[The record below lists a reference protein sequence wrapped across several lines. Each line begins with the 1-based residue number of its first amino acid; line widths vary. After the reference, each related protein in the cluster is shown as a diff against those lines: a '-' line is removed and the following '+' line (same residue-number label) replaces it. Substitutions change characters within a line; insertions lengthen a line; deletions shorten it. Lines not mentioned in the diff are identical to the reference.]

1 MEAAWERYK
10 KGEWKALKNWECLS
24 GMTEFYSEEI
34 QEVKDAVK
42 DSQHDVGVTW
52 LDMAVV
58 EAVVPAM
65 KTVIEYFLRTLTDH
79 VIHMCGQRRKSNG
92 SRISSKRR

>member
-42 DSQHDVGVTW
+42 GSQHDVGVTW
-52 LDMAVV
+52 PDM
-58 EAVVPAM
+58 AVVPAM
-65 KTVIEYFLRTLTDH
+65 KTVMQEAGVLFADADRSRNPHVRTA
-79 VIHMCGQRRKSNG
+79 VEQ
-92 SRISSKRR
+92 